1 MMYEPQPPLE
11 VAAIRAYLAPAGTRR
26 RVLGSIRRIFDGAH
40 LLDPPAGLWHVWAF
54 GTFRQ
59 TDCYRAILWRC
70 DADYTSTIP
79 SSIASGSGWKY
90 SGVGNQ
96 LSVTRSSPAAPITWL
111 YGSV

>member
-1 MMYEPQPPLE
+1 M
-11 VAAIRAYLAPAGTRR
+11 
-26 RVLGSIRRIFDGAH
+26 
-40 LLDPPAGLWHVWAF
+40 WAF